1 MIIHHRRLIVY
12 STNRGSIPG
21 FYNLIAAAA
30 AVPKLSPSPALA
42 QAPGMLSAALQGQ
55 LPSHAHQPGPPT
67 PPRTPQVS
75 QPVQTPSYMSALIL
89 LQIQGNKFE
98 ESRGGGAQGAVPKMP
113 SLFHA
118 MGLQHQ
124 LQQLPKP
131 PPLAAVGQQLQHG
144 KQGLQGQH
152 IHAYLSSCPPHASF
166 NLSKSAKEHF

>member
-1 MIIHHRRLIVY
+1 M
-12 STNRGSIPG
+12 S
-21 FYNLIAAAA
+21 
-30 AVPKLSPSPALA
+30 KLLFGPAT
-42 QAPGMLSAALQGQ
+42 
-55 LPSHAHQPGPPT
+55 T

-75 QPVQTPSYMSALIL
+75 QPVQTPSYMSAFIL

-144 KQGLQGQH
+144 KQGLQGTVQYSTVQYSTGTARSAH
-152 IHAYLSSCPPHASF
+152 TRIPVQLSAARQ
-166 NLSKSAKEHF
+166 L

>member
-1 MIIHHRRLIVY
+1 
-12 STNRGSIPG
+12 
-21 FYNLIAAAA
+21 
-30 AVPKLSPSPALA
+30 
-42 QAPGMLSAALQGQ
+42 MLSAALQGQ

-75 QPVQTPSYMSALIL
+75 QPVQTTSYISAFTL

-98 ESRGGGAQGAVPKMP
+98 ESRGGGAGGAVPKMP

-118 MGLQHQ
+118 MGLQQQ

-131 PPLAAVGQQLQHG
+131 PPLAAVGAQLQHG
-144 KQGLQGQH
+144 KQGLQGTVQYSTVQGLLGQH
-152 IHAYLSSCPPHASF
+152 MHAYLSSCPPHASF